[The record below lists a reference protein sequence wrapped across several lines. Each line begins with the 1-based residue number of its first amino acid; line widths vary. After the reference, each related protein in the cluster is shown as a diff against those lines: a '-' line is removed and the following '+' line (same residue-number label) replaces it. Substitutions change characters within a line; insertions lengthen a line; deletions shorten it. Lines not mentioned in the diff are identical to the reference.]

1 MLFVGE
7 AFSLDFYCEKWTGK
21 DMDTG
26 VILRIL
32 LLVGVFILLFLP
44 TVWAIRDI
52 AYKSFPSLKTKVIW
66 FAVVTLLPPIGA
78 FIYIAV
84 GRLRGSKIVED
95 VEAQEMDAEV
105 EQDET
110 QA

>member
-1 MLFVGE
+1 
-7 AFSLDFYCEKWTGK
+7 
-21 DMDTG
+21 MDTG

-66 FAVVTLLPPIGA
+66 FAVVALLPPIGA
-78 FIYIAV
+78 FVYLAV
-84 GRLRGSKIVED
+84 GRPRVGID
-95 VEAQEMDAEV
+95 VEKNDHGPRTT
-105 EQDET
+105 DD
-110 QA
+110 

>member
-1 MLFVGE
+1 
-7 AFSLDFYCEKWTGK
+7 
-21 DMDTG
+21 MDTG

-52 AYKSFPSLKTKVIW
+52 AYRGFPALKNKVIW

-78 FIYIAV
+78 LVYIAV
-84 GRLRGSKIVED
+84 GRQRVS
-95 VEAQEMDAEV
+95 VEAGGAEDQEVDAEG
-105 EQDET
+105 EEDEELMK
-110 QA
+110 

>member
-1 MLFVGE
+1 
-7 AFSLDFYCEKWTGK
+7 
-21 DMDTG
+21 MDTG

-66 FAVVTLLPPIGA
+66 FALVTLLPPIGA
-78 FIYIAV
+78 FVYIAV
-84 GRLRGSKIVED
+84 GRQRVIIEAEEPED
-95 VEAQEMDAEV
+95 QEVDAEG
-105 EQDET
+105 EEDEELMK
-110 QA
+110 

>member
-1 MLFVGE
+1 
-7 AFSLDFYCEKWTGK
+7 
-21 DMDTG
+21 MDTG

-52 AYKSFPSLKTKVIW
+52 AYRSFPSLKKKALW

-78 FIYIAV
+78 FVYIAV
-84 GRLRGSKIVED
+84 GRSRPGEIAED
-95 VEAQEMDAEV
+95 VEAQEVDAEV
-105 EQDET
+105 EQDESGG
-110 QA
+110 

>member
-1 MLFVGE
+1 
-7 AFSLDFYCEKWTGK
+7 
-21 DMDTG
+21 MDTG
-26 VILRIL
+26 VVLRIL

-66 FAVVTLLPPIGA
+66 FAVVTLLPPVGA

-84 GRLRGSKIVED
+84 GRPRSIR
-95 VEAQEMDAEV
+95 EV
-105 EQDET
+105 EEGQDTEQKT
-110 QA
+110 EDR